1 MSSTFLITNA
11 LAIAPN
17 TPQLTGRCRYT
28 FYVGPG
34 NNGELVKRTIGRR
47 PWWKECT
54 NREAVDWN
62 LFWVQVRD
70 KKAAEEAKRRNKG
83 NQFLNHL
90 EGLTDMCDKSK
101 LFQNLK
107 SYCHRTKRN
116 LFDIVPN
123 TYIITHGQNNSDYME
138 FCNHIKGLSDKS
150 KGTAGSAAATLAAPR
165 SRSSEN
171 IRPDIEPSTALSA
184 AATKGRAAPR
194 AGSIAPA
201 RPRPGV
207 VLAVDAPP
215 RAAVAA
221 SATPLKAGPK
231 GRSQSAVIGSSSK
244 DSVGISGFAA
254 TGQSMTITH
263 KDTPTKENVH
273 PVANAAPPAVAAP
286 AAKCDKTQPSS
297 LDAGKNLWIVKP
309 THANRGTGIRMFRS
323 LAAIQAHLAEKGGTM
338 VVQKYVEC
346 PLLLMNRKF
355 DIRCLVFVD
364 VQMNVFMYQD
374 SYVRMSSYE
383 YDTENLEDRSIHLTN
398 YAVQKKTEAASQ
410 FEEGNN
416 LTLDDF
422 QRIVREEH
430 PDKPDFDVQRDIV
443 EQYKKLIMETFNACK
458 DKLNPFREK
467 HTFEVYGFDFLV
479 DANFKVWLLE
489 VNTNPYIG
497 CSSAIIT
504 RIFTGMLEG
513 VARLTIDP
521 YFPGPANAPPLE
533 EVEGSDRWLK
543 VSTIFLCLW
552 PAAGAHSRFCR

>member
-1 MSSTFLITNA
+1 
-11 LAIAPN
+11 
-17 TPQLTGRCRYT
+17 
-28 FYVGPG
+28 
-34 NNGELVKRTIGRR
+34 VKRTVGRR
-47 PWWKECT
+47 PWWKEST
-54 NREAVDWN
+54 NRESADWN

-107 SYCHRTKRN
+107 SYCHRMKRN

-123 TYIITHGQNNSDYME
+123 TYIITHGQNNTDYME
-138 FCNHIKGLSDKS
+138 FCNHIKSISDKS
-150 KGTAGSAAATLAAPR
+150 KGPPAVPAGAPAAPR

-171 IRPDIEPSTALSA
+171 IRPQLEPATPAPALSA
-184 AATKGRAAPR
+184 ATTKGR

-201 RPRPGV
+201 RARPGV
-207 VLAVDAPP
+207 APSDTPVKAAPP
-215 RAAVAA
+215 P
-221 SATPLKAGPK
+221 STTPVKQGPK
-231 GRSQSAVIGSSSK
+231 GRSQSAIVG
-244 DSVGISGFAA
+244 SVGKESTGIANFAA
-254 TGQSMTITH
+254 TGQSMSITH
-263 KDTPTKENVH
+263 KDAPTKENVH
-273 PVANAAPPAVAAP
+273 PAANAAVTAAAAAAASAP
-286 AAKCDKTQPSS
+286 AAAKATEKSQPST

-364 VQMNVFMYQD
+364 VQMNVYMYQD
-374 SYVRMSSYE
+374 AYVRMSSYT

-422 QRIVREEH
+422 QRVVREEH
-430 PDKPDFDVQRDIV
+430 PDRPDFDVQRDIV
-443 EQYKKLIMETFNACK
+443 EQYKRLIMETFNACK

-513 VARLTIDP
+513 VVRMTIDP
-521 YFPGPANAPPLE
+521 YFPGPANAAPLE
-533 EVEGSDRWLK
+533 EVEGADRWLK
-543 VSTIFLCLW
+543 VRRLRCIACSALV
-552 PAAGAHSRFCR
+552 AVAHS

>member
-1 MSSTFLITNA
+1 
-11 LAIAPN
+11 
-17 TPQLTGRCRYT
+17 
-28 FYVGPG
+28 
-34 NNGELVKRTIGRR
+34 
-47 PWWKECT
+47 
-54 NREAVDWN
+54 
-62 LFWVQVRD
+62 
-70 KKAAEEAKRRNKG
+70 
-83 NQFLNHL
+83 
-90 EGLTDMCDKSK
+90 MCDKSK

-107 SYCHRTKRN
+107 SYCHRMKRN

-138 FCNHIKGLSDKS
+138 FCNHIKSLSDKA
-150 KGTAGSAAATLAAPR
+150 KGITANPATSLLPPR

-171 IRPDIEPSTALSA
+171 ARPEFESVASSVVPSGITA
-184 AATKGRAAPR
+184 KGRLPQR
-194 AGSIAPA
+194 AGSIAPT

-207 VLAVDAPP
+207 VLSSDASSKL
-215 RAAVAA
+215 ASA
-221 SATPLKAGPK
+221 SATPVKQGLK
-231 GRSQSAVIGSSSK
+231 GRSQSAVVG
-244 DSVGISGFAA
+244 SVGKESTGIAAFAA
-254 TGQSMTITH
+254 TGQSMSITH

-273 PVANAAPPAVAAP
+273 PAANSSAAMAVPAVT
-286 AAKCDKTQPSS
+286 KSDKTHASSS

-364 VQMNVFMYQD
+364 VQMNVYMYQD
-374 SYVRMSSYE
+374 SYVRMSSYT

-430 PDKPDFDVQRDIV
+430 PDRSDFDVQRDIV
-443 EQYKKLIMETFNACK
+443 EQYKKLITETFNACK

-521 YFPGPANAPPLE
+521 YFPGPVNAQPLE
-533 EVEGSDRWLK
+533 EVEGADRWLK
-543 VSTIFLCLW
+543 VRLALFC
-552 PAAGAHSRFCR
+552 AALPGDCVC

>member
-1 MSSTFLITNA
+1 M
-11 LAIAPN
+11 
-17 TPQLTGRCRYT
+17 
-28 FYVGPG
+28 GPG

-54 NREAVDWN
+54 NRDAVDWN

-107 SYCHRTKRN
+107 SYCHRMKRN

-138 FCNHIKGLSDKS
+138 FCNHIKSLGDKS
-150 KGTAGSAAATLAAPR
+150 KGGATVPCPAAAPAPR

-171 IRPDIEPSTALSA
+171 IRPEPESAVAVPATA
-184 AATKGRAAPR
+184 KGRAPAR

-207 VLAVDAPP
+207 VLAADAPP
-215 RAAVAA
+215 KAPPAA
-221 SATPLKAGPK
+221 ATPAKQGPK
-231 GRSQSAVIGSSSK
+231 GRSQSAVVGSISK
-244 DSVGISGFAA
+244 DSSGAVSFAA
-254 TGQSMTITH
+254 TGQSMSITH

-273 PVANAAPPAVAAP
+273 PAANVAAAAAQPPAPP
-286 AAKCDKTQPSS
+286 KSDKSQPSS

-309 THANRGTGIRMFRS
+309 THCNRGTGIRMFRS

-430 PDKPDFDVQRDIV
+430 PDRPDFDVQRDIV

-521 YFPGPANAPPLE
+521 Y
-533 EVEGSDRWLK
+533 V
-543 VSTIFLCLW
+543 T
-552 PAAGAHSRFCR
+552 

>member
-1 MSSTFLITNA
+1 M
-11 LAIAPN
+11 
-17 TPQLTGRCRYT
+17 
-28 FYVGPG
+28 
-34 NNGELVKRTIGRR
+34 KRTIGRR

-54 NREAVDWN
+54 NKEAVDWN
-62 LFWVQVRD
+62 LHWVQVRD

-90 EGLTDMCDKSK
+90 EGLTDMCDKSR

-107 SYCHRTKRN
+107 SYCHRMKRN

-123 TYIITHGQNNSDYME
+123 TYIITHGQNNTDYME
-138 FCNHIKGLSDKS
+138 FCNHIKSLSDKS
-150 KGTAGSAAATLAAPR
+150 KGVGGNAAAVLPAPR
-165 SRSSEN
+165 SRSSES
-171 IRPDIEPSTALSA
+171 IRPDFEPAGTASA
-184 AATKGRAAPR
+184 ASMSSTKGRAPAR

-201 RPRPGV
+201 RARPNV
-207 VLAVDAPP
+207 VLAPDAPP
-215 RAAVAA
+215 KAAAT
-221 SATPLKAGPK
+221 SATPVKVGLK
-231 GRSQSAVIGSSSK
+231 GRSQSAVIGSGK
-244 DSVGISGFAA
+244 DAIGIAGFAA
-254 TGQSMTITH
+254 TGQSMSIAH
-263 KDTPTKENVH
+263 KDAPTKENVH
-273 PVANAAPPAVAAP
+273 PVANAAPAAVAAP
-286 AAKCDKTQPSS
+286 AVVKGDKCQPSS

-309 THANRGTGIRMFRS
+309 THCNRGTGIRMFRS
-323 LAAIQAHLAEKGGTM
+323 LGAIQAHLAEKGGTM

-364 VQMNVFMYQD
+364 TQMNVYMYQD

-430 PDKPDFDVQRDIV
+430 ADRQDFDVQRDIV

-479 DANFKVWLLE
+479 DANFKCWLLE

-513 VARLTIDP
+513 VARLAIDP
-521 YFPGPANAPPLE
+521 YFPGPAGAAPLE
-533 EVEGSDRWLK
+533 DVEGADRWLK
-543 VSTIFLCLW
+543 VTPFEFVLLLQQK
-552 PAAGAHSRFCR
+552 

>member
-1 MSSTFLITNA
+1 
-11 LAIAPN
+11 
-17 TPQLTGRCRYT
+17 
-28 FYVGPG
+28 
-34 NNGELVKRTIGRR
+34 
-47 PWWKECT
+47 
-54 NREAVDWN
+54 VDWN

-107 SYCHRTKRN
+107 SYCHRMKRN

-138 FCNHIKGLSDKS
+138 FCNHIKSLSDKT
-150 KGTAGSAAATLAAPR
+150 KGITSNPASSLPPPR

-171 IRPDIEPSTALSA
+171 IRPELEPAATSTASA
-184 AATKGRAAPR
+184 AISSKGRVPQR

-207 VLAVDAPP
+207 VLASDASTKLAP
-215 RAAVAA
+215 A
-221 SATPLKAGPK
+221 SATPVKQGPK
-231 GRSQSAVIGSSSK
+231 GRSQSAIVG
-244 DSVGISGFAA
+244 SVGKESTGISNFAA
-254 TGQSMTITH
+254 TGQSMSITQ

-273 PVANAAPPAVAAP
+273 PAANASAAPVAAAVA
-286 AAKCDKTQPSS
+286 KSDKSQQSS

-364 VQMNVFMYQD
+364 VQMNVYMYQD
-374 SYVRMSSYE
+374 SYVRMSSYT

-430 PDKPDFDVQRDIV
+430 PDRSDFDVQRDIV

-521 YFPGPANAPPLE
+521 YFPGPSNSPPLE
-533 EVEGSDRWLK
+533 DVEGADRWLK
-543 VSTIFLCLW
+543 VGLLW
-552 PAAGAHSRFCR
+552 CCVALPADSSCSYFHLQIMSKIKG

>member
-1 MSSTFLITNA
+1 LLLIFFV
-11 LAIAPN
+11 LF
-17 TPQLTGRCRYT
+17 RYT

-54 NREAVDWN
+54 NRESLDWN

-107 SYCHRTKRN
+107 SYCHRMKRN

-138 FCNHIKGLSDKS
+138 FCNHIKSIGDKS
-150 KGTAGSAAATLAAPR
+150 KGPAASSATVVPAPR

-171 IRPDIEPSTALSA
+171 IRPEPEPALAASVLSA
-184 AATKGRAAPR
+184 TATKGRAPPR
-194 AGSIAPA
+194 AGSIAPS
-201 RPRPGV
+201 RPRPF
-207 VLAVDAPP
+207 LAVLETSAKVAPT
-215 RAAVAA
+215 
-221 SATPLKAGPK
+221 SATPVKQCPK
-231 GRSQSAVIGSSSK
+231 GRSQSAVVGSVSNHPM
-244 DSVGISGFAA
+244 GIANFAA
-254 TGQSMTITH
+254 TGQSMAIAQ
-263 KDTPTKENVH
+263 KDTPTKENV
-273 PVANAAPPAVAAP
+273 PPAPNAAAAAGALATVA
-286 AAKCDKTQPSS
+286 KSSQSSS

-323 LAAIQAHLAEKGGTM
+323 LGAIQAHLAEKGGTM

-364 VQMNVFMYQD
+364 VQMNVYMYQD
-374 SYVRMSSYE
+374 SYVRMSSYT

-430 PDKPDFDVQRDIV
+430 PDKPEFDVQRDIV
-443 EQYKKLIMETFNACK
+443 EQYKKLIVETFNACK

-513 VARLTIDP
+513 VVRLTIDP
-521 YFPGPANAPPLE
+521 YFPGPANAPPIE
-533 EVEGSDRWLK
+533 DVEGADRWLK
-543 VSTIFLCLW
+543 ASLVCCLVDC
-552 PAAGAHSRFCR
+552 ANCRR

>member
-1 MSSTFLITNA
+1 ML
-11 LAIAPN
+11 
-17 TPQLTGRCRYT
+17 CRYT
-28 FYVGPG
+28 FFVGPG

-70 KKAAEEAKRRNKG
+70 KKAADEAKRRNKG

-107 SYCHRTKRN
+107 SYCHRMKRN

-123 TYIITHGQNNSDYME
+123 TYIITHGQNNTDYME
-138 FCNHIKGLSDKS
+138 FCNHIKSLSDKS
-150 KGTAGSAAATLAAPR
+150 KGGSSNPAPSLPAPR
-165 SRSSEN
+165 SRSTEN
-171 IRPDIEPSTALSA
+171 VRPELEPVASSSLSSTVAS
-184 AATKGRAAPR
+184 KGRVPPR

-201 RPRPGV
+201 RPRPGI
-207 VLAVDAPP
+207 VLAADAPSKP
-215 RAAVAA
+215 API
-221 SATPLKAGPK
+221 SATPLKHGPK
-231 GRSQSAVIGSSSK
+231 GRSQSAIVG
-244 DSVGISGFAA
+244 SVGKESSGIANFAA
-254 TGQSMTITH
+254 TGQSMPITQ

-273 PVANAAPPAVAAP
+273 PAANAAAAPVAAA
-286 AAKCDKTQPSS
+286 AAKSSDKLQPSS

-364 VQMNVFMYQD
+364 VQMNVYMYQD
-374 SYVRMSSYE
+374 SYVRMSSYT

-398 YAVQKKTEAASQ
+398 YAVQKKTDAASQ

-430 PDKPDFDVQRDIV
+430 PDRPDFDVQRDIV
-443 EQYKKLIMETFNACK
+443 EQYKKLIIETFNACK

-533 EVEGSDRWLK
+533 EVEGADRWLK
-543 VSTIFLCLW
+543 VSL
-552 PAAGAHSRFCR
+552 PALSFC